1 MIVSGVR
8 RQPKLVINSAED
20 LPYPCLLVY
29 KNDTC
34 HYVILAHKGKD
45 TDIYGIVVEVFYDH
59 NVGDETLHVGDQNV
73 TFAFENFGT
82 PKGFNFYN
90 ESVVIS
96 NELNYTK

>member
-1 MIVSGVR
+1 MEYGVSLNLLLILQKTILIIVCWYT
-8 RQPKLVINSAED
+8 KT
-20 LPYPCLLVY
+20 
-29 KNDTC
+29 DTC

-45 TDIYGIVVEVFYDH
+45 TNIYGIVVEVFYDH